1 MKKLIFVTLAVPGKS
16 AQAVLMM
23 ARSIRD
29 FAGNLAGSPIWI
41 LVPESR
47 NTFSDREQAEF
58 SKLDLLTHPYPLD
71 PKIIQ
76 FPFAAKIVAAAVAES
91 LAQGQSELLCYLDQD
106 TLVLQ
111 EPGEFLLPAGKVL
124 GYRPVHHKLI
134 GPGWDEASSPFW
146 ELIYRT
152 CEIPEDRLFQMTT
165 HTGEKIK
172 PYFNAGTFVIRPEKG
187 LLTLWQE
194 TFLRTYRQPEFTAFY
209 ELNQLYAIF
218 MHQAIWTGVLLHA
231 LSLGEMQLLSP
242 KINYPFHLHN
252 EVPEKLRPKAI
263 HELTTLRYEN
273 IFDAPEWRE
282 NLPIADPLRSWL
294 ESRLQERESFKDA
307 A

>member
-1 MKKLIFVTLAVPGKS
+1 MEKLVFVTLTVPGKS

-29 FAGNLAGSPIWI
+29 FAGELAGNPIWI

-47 NTFSDREQAEF
+47 NMFSDREQVGFA
-58 SKLDLLTHPYPLD
+58 KLDLLIHPYPIDSDIL
-71 PKIIQ
+71 Q
-76 FPFAAKIVAAAVAES
+76 FPFAAKIVAAAAAEG

-111 EPGEFLLPAGKVL
+111 EPEEFLLPAGKAL

-134 GPGWDEASSPFW
+134 GPGWDEVESPFW

-152 CEIPEDRLFQMTT
+152 CEVPEDRLFGMAT

-172 PYFNAGTFVIRPEKG
+172 PYFNAGIFVVRPERG
-187 LLTLWQE
+187 LLTQWQE

-209 ELNQLYAIF
+209 EQNPLYTIF
-218 MHQAIWTGVLLHA
+218 MHQVIWTGALLHA
-231 LSLGEMQLLSP
+231 LTPGEMQLLSP
-242 KINYPFHLHN
+242 KINYPLHLHN
-252 EVPEKLRPKAI
+252 EVPESLRPKTLD
-263 HELTTLRYEN
+263 ELTTLRYEN
-273 IFDAPEWRE
+273 IFDTPNWRE
-282 NLPIADPLRSWL
+282 NFPILEPLQSWL
-294 ESRLQERESFKDA
+294 ETQLRVQQSL
-307 A
+307 